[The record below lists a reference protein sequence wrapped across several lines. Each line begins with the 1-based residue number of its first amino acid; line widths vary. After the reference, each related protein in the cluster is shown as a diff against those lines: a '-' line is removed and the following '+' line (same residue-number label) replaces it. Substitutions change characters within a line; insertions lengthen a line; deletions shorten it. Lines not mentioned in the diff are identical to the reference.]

1 LLICHKTARF
11 RAHPMV
17 MGKELGLSAGVFLSL
32 ELGRLMSDCS
42 IKVVLLPR
50 DSKGLSQMAKK
61 VARPVTLMLFGA
73 LMLGACS
80 SDGILG
86 SAGPTTTAALPEKPA
101 VDPACASLAARIDD
115 LRKEGSADR
124 VAQAAVGKG
133 ETVKVKRASLAKVDE
148 LNKINSE
155 FQAKC
160 SNYRPTTAGLAPAA
174 PVQTAAA
181 TKVASKTVA
190 AKPKATEAAKPA
202 AQKEEN

>member
-1 LLICHKTARF
+1 
-11 RAHPMV
+11 
-17 MGKELGLSAGVFLSL
+17 
-32 ELGRLMSDCS
+32 
-42 IKVVLLPR
+42 
-50 DSKGLSQMAKK
+50 MAKK

-86 SAGPTTTAALPEKPA
+86 SAAPTTTAALPEKPA

-148 LNKINSE
+148 LNKANSE

-160 SNYRPTTAGLAPAA
+160 SNYRPTTAGLAPA

-181 TKVASKTVA
+181 TKVA
-190 AKPKATEAAKPA
+190 AKPAAAPAKAKATEAAKPA
-202 AQKEEN
+202 PKEEN